1 MDMVTEVSPKFSS
14 VIRALDSPLR
24 VELVKILLE
33 KPRSAPDIYQTLINA
48 GFDIGDR
55 DTVYKALQMLV
66 DAGILEKYYEMTVKR
81 ICYRVATKRILI
93 DIPTLDLTASA

>member
-1 MDMVTEVSPKFSS
+1 MCMVTEEKPSFNS

-24 VELVKILLE
+24 VALVKILLE
-33 KPRSAPDIYQTLINA
+33 KPKSAPDIYQTLVTS

-66 DAGILEKYYEMTVKR
+66 DAGLLEKYYDMNAKR
-81 ICYRVATKRILI
+81 ICYKVITKHIMIDVATLN
-93 DIPTLDLTASA
+93 LTVS